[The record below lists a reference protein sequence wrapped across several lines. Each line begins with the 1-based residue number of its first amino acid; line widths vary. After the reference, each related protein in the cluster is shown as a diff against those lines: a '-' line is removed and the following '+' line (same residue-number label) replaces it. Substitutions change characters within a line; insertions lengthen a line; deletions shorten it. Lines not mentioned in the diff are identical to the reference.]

1 MGLSVINR
9 ATLDRRFSAGTH
21 SADDQVEWLNNS
33 TVIDTHRSGSP
44 QLFNPETWSEV
55 VIDRQ
60 RVVTV
65 VGRVI
70 AELPSRDHQAWQ

>member
-33 TVIDTHRSGSP
+33 TVIDGVL
-44 QLFNPETWSEV
+44 Q
-55 VIDRQ
+55 DQ
-60 RVVTV
+60 A
-65 VGRVI
+65 I
-70 AELPSRDHQAWQ
+70 AALNL